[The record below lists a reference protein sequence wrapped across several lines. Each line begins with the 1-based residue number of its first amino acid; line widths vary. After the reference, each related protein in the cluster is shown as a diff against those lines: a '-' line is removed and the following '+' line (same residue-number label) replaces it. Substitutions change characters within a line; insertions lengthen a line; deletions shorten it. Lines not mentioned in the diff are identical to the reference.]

1 MTSLACKC
9 CGHRTLQGNCPAALE
24 DGHVVQCVGKWAED
38 EKHAYLRTYIEA
50 TRKARR
56 KFSRSG
62 FLDLFA
68 GPGRVRVRETGA
80 VCDGSPL
87 IALEHREV
95 PFTRVVL
102 CDLAPVNVDA
112 LRHRTEGGTA
122 PYGERVAVVCGD
134 ANQRIQDIVDLL
146 PDGLNLAVVDPF
158 GIEPLHF
165 DTLRVLGRMKHMDLF
180 ITFPTSDLR
189 RNKALYLDPNNE
201 VIARALGMPDW
212 RARIGPGDIAI
223 EAADLF
229 VEALTTL
236 GYTGSKNRM
245 LRVSN
250 SGSELY
256 RIIFASKSSVGDKI
270 WKAITTHTPA
280 GQRGFNF

>member
-1 MTSLACKC
+1 MTSLACKR
-9 CGHRTLQGNCPAALE
+9 CGHRTPQGNCPIALE
-24 DGHVVQCVGKWAED
+24 DGHVVQCVGEWAED

-50 TRKARR
+50 TREARR

-68 GPGRVRVRETGA
+68 GPGSVRVRETGA

-87 IALEHREV
+87 IALKHRAV

-102 CDLAPVNVDA
+102 CDLARVNVEA
-112 LRHRTEGGTA
+112 LRYRTA
-122 PYGERVAVVCGD
+122 QYGDRAVVVHGD
-134 ANQRIQDIVDLL
+134 ANERIHDLVDLL
-146 PDGLNLAVVDPF
+146 PEGLNLAVVDPF

-165 DTLRVLGRMKHMDLF
+165 DTLRVLGQIERMDLF
-180 ITFPTSDLR
+180 VNFPTSDLR
-189 RNKALYLDPNNE
+189 RNRGIYCDSNNE

-212 RARIGPGDIAI
+212 RTRIGPGDIAI

-236 GYTGSKNRM
+236 GYTGTRNRM
-245 LRVSN
+245 LRVPD

-256 RIIFASKSSVGDKI
+256 RIIFASRSSVADTI
-270 WKAITTHTPA
+270 WKNITRHAPT
-280 GQRGFNF
+280 GQRGFDF